1 MAPLFDFYAPVK
13 LPDGRWIYGVAAAN
27 WRIAQAGGF
36 NHFSMMLVATAYQQA
51 VKSMQRR

>member
-1 MAPLFDFYAPVK
+1 MAPLFDFYAPVR

-27 WRIAQAGGF
+27 WRMAQAGGF

-51 VKSMQRR
+51 VKNAQRK